1 MISAPIKSIIIQK
14 YNQNKVNKIL
24 VNPPYIVLKKEKLSK
39 YIEKKND
46 NTNHAAELKNAPG
59 RICFVLKFSLG
70 KKRYIMIK
78 TTINVK
84 KCKEKTDRC
93 KKYMFILEDWFK
105 AI

>member
-84 KCKEKTDRC
+84 NARKKRIVA

>member
-1 MISAPIKSIIIQK
+1 MIDLCTDKK
-14 YNQNKVNKIL
+14 HHHTKNTTRTKVNKIL
-24 VNPPYIVLKKEKLSK
+24 VNPPYMVLKKEKLSK

-78 TTINVK
+78 
-84 KCKEKTDRC
+84 RS
-93 KKYMFILEDWFK
+93 
-105 AI
+105 